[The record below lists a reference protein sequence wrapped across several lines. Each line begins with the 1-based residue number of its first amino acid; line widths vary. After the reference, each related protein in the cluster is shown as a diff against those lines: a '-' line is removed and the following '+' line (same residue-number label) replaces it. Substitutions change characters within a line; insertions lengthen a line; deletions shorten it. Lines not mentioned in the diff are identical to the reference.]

1 MVDIGHLDVPG
12 AGVLEVRVHGDHDV
26 VTELATTCH
35 ASLPAT
41 CHVSRSPAGHVHV
54 LARVV
59 AADHGRGR
67 AARRGHRERVVD
79 AVSCHAALHVTR
91 VSRHVSPPTY
101 EGPVRDGAGHAG
113 GGLAAGEG
121 GRQGE
126 EREVQADLGHQG
138 VAAAHRVPGT

>member
-12 AGVLEVRVHGDHDV
+12 AGVLEVRVHRDHDV

-79 AVSCHAALHVTR
+79 AVPCHGSITR
-91 VSRHVSPPTY
+91 VTRHVSPPTY